1 MAITPASDS
10 IITKHPAEC
19 PNIAQLKIGENSDRL
34 EQLNVDLLLC
44 ADIDKARSIKDK
56 IAAVEKRNSLL
67 KEIVEDR

>member
-10 IITKHPAEC
+10 IISKHPAEN

-34 EQLNVDLLLC
+34 EQLRIDLMLC
-44 ADIDKARSIKDK
+44 DDMGKARDIKDE
-56 IAAVEKRNSLL
+56 IAAVEKRNGLL